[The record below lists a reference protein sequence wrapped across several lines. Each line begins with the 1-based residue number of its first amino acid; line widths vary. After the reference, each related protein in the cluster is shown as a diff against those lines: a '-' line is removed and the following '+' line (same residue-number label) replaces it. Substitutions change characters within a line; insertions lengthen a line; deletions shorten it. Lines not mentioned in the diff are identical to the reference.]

1 MFHMLDNRVG
11 FHSHGTKK
19 ALVPAYEYFV
29 YITESRFRSIFFQC
43 IQCPEIVLSG
53 GLPDAGLHTYVREK
67 IDKGNIVLVSLPF
80 RQHCLDLVII
90 PTQIFFFLGGEA
102 SFSSHRSDIERVNS
116 FPPNS
121 IYMFP
126 LISPFPNWR
135 RWLFI
140 QSRSRVPRI
149 FNESIFRNKNNSIY
163 RVSNKNIPTGHKF
176 VLRSSDCEMRVI
188 VLSCM
193 RLKTGKKQVLEV
205 FRYLLSCWLALRKK
219 TLISQSK
226 NGIKGC
232 LDLIARIISYRNGFA
247 PRHAV
252 IRE

>member
-90 PTQIFFFLGGEA
+90 PTQIFFFLGEA

-135 RWLFI
+135 RWLLYNHAAGCPEYLMNPFLETKIILFI
-140 QSRSRVPRI
+140 VFPTKTSRQVI
-149 FNESIFRNKNNSIY
+149 NSFY
-163 RVSNKNIPTGHKF
+163 G
-176 VLRSSDCEMRVI
+176 LLI
-188 VLSCM
+188 V
-193 RLKTGKKQVLEV
+193 K
-205 FRYLLSCWLALRKK
+205 
-219 TLISQSK
+219 
-226 NGIKGC
+226 
-232 LDLIARIISYRNGFA
+232 
-247 PRHAV
+247 
-252 IRE
+252 